1 MEPRSCPAPTGLIHV
16 KAHHCRD
23 GNYRAEPVM
32 RPATGIMANTSKVRL
47 AVGLFGTAKELA
59 SALAG
64 FSTQGLAPAR
74 INVIAQADAFGG
86 ALAGWRQSGHAPT
99 LANWIV
105 CRSAGGAVPWAV
117 APAGPDQTA
126 PSTAVNDARALLGF
140 QHWALRRQ
148 AQQLHRCLEEGG
160 ALLLVEAET
169 EAEERAACTALLRY
183 ASGGVQTHE
192 MARSREG

>member
-1 MEPRSCPAPTGLIHV
+1 
-16 KAHHCRD
+16 
-23 GNYRAEPVM
+23 
-32 RPATGIMANTSKVRL
+32 MASTSKVRL
-47 AVGLFGTAKELA
+47 AVGLLGTAKELA
-59 SALAG
+59 AALADLG
-64 FSTQGLAPAR
+64 IQGLAPAR
-74 INVIAQADAFGG
+74 INVIAQADAFDG
-86 ALAGWRQSGHAPT
+86 ALAGWWQSGKT
-99 LANWIV
+99 GTIANWIV
-105 CRSAGGAVPWAV
+105 CRSIGGAVPWAV

-160 ALLLVEAET
+160 ALLLIEAET

-192 MARSREG
+192 MARVSPGPAA